1 VLHVLGIIPVLG
13 GIVRFGV
20 AIWVLIAGII
30 AIRQALDV
38 STGKAILTAVLGWL
52 VIILPLVLLV
62 AAVARG

>member
-1 VLHVLGIIPVLG
+1 MLGIIPVLG
-13 GIVRFGV
+13 GIIHFGV

-52 VIILPLVLLV
+52 IIIVPLTIV
-62 AAVARG
+62 AALARG